1 MIFSTKNP
9 QTLEL
14 FCLSVVPLG
23 PDTSCFLMQRGNNP
37 ILLFPN
43 PEAGPP
49 SNREEEIKMEGD
61 GYPFILDKRS
71 CQRTRNECDTR
82 DEESSETMAGRVAW
96 SSRRGASGVELAAW
110 S

>member
-71 CQRTRNECDTR
+71 CQRTRNECDTLGTR
-82 DEESSETMAGRVAW
+82 SLARRWRGGW
-96 SSRRGASGVELAAW
+96 RGAHGVELAA
-110 S
+110 